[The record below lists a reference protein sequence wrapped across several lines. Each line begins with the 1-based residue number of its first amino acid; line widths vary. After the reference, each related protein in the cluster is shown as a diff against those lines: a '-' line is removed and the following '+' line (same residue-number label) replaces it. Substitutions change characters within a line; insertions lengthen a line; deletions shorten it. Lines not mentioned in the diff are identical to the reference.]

1 MNESEKMVVKQDN
14 IKKSCFVITPI
25 GKETDSIRR
34 HIDGIIEAV
43 IEPVLKKYDY
53 EMYVPHQMSM
63 PGSIDKQII
72 KKIYQCELVIV
83 NLTDVNPN
91 VMYELALR
99 HCFGTPLIIIAEK
112 DTKLPFDIEN
122 QRTIFYINDAKGVIS
137 LRTDL
142 ERAINELN
150 GDNTYESPVITTL
163 KEFKIEEKVINDKAI
178 SVDENEVDA
187 WRVIFEK
194 LNRIEQCVNSGKYSN
209 NSKSSTIIEHEF
221 LITGETEIS
230 YRLRESLRYLM
241 NLIGVTYMME
251 RSADDLKMSIVMQ
264 FPTTQNWKHF
274 VENVKNICKS
284 YEVSMKIIR

>member
-150 GDNTYESPVITTL
+150 GDNTYASPVITTL
-163 KEFKIEEKVINDKAI
+163 KEFKIEEKIINDTAI

-221 LITGETEIS
+221 LITGETEIN

-274 VENVKNICKS
+274 VETVKNICKS
-284 YEVSMKIIR
+284 YGVSMEIIR